1 MNTDII
7 EGKWETL
14 KGEIQVRW
22 GKLTD
27 DSLDQINGNRTKL
40 LGELQTQY
48 GIARDEA
55 EKQVKEFEKR
65 FDA

>member
-7 EGKWETL
+7 EGKWNEI
-14 KGEIQVRW
+14 KGAVQEKW

-27 DSLDQINGNRTKL
+27 DDIAQIDGNRTKL
-40 LGELQTQY
+40 LGAVQKNY

-55 EKQVKEFEKR
+55 EKQLKDWEDS